1 MLPLQEAQVQS
12 LVGELRSRMAKGKK
26 KRKQPQRPHLLSRH
40 NLCREKHYRLDD
52 VKRTGSFKIHFVKN
66 SGLDALY
73 PFFWTIQQPKRLK
86 WSEVKVTQSCLTLRD
101 HMGFRLSGSSV
112 HRILQ
117 ARILEW
123 AGIPFSR
130 GSSWLRDWIWVSCIA
145 GRFFSLC
152 HQGSKKKK
160 KLL

>member
-52 VKRTGSFKIHFVKN
+52 VKRNGSFKIHFVKN

-73 PFFWTIQQPKRLK
+73 PFFWTIQQPNRLK

-101 HMGFRLSGSSV
+101 HIDCSPPGSAV
-112 HRILQ
+112 HGILQ
-117 ARILEW
+117 ARRILEW
-123 AGIPFSR
+123 VAISSSR
-130 GSSWLRDWIWVSCIA
+130 VSSWPRVWTQVSCIA
-145 GRFFSLC
+145 GRLFTTNL
-152 HQGSKKKK
+152 
-160 KLL
+160 